1 MQKTEKNVP
10 QKIPDLPRGQGNI
23 SWIPGRNKYL
33 YKKTVNGQRK
43 SVLGDTVKEA
53 MEKMNHLEKEGKKVN
68 TRQKAVT
75 LKNAMADWLE
85 TYKKPRL
92 KKTSYDTL
100 RKTVLSRIAAYDI
113 GSMRLSEIDSDMIQK
128 HINQL
133 NEEGHLSYST
143 IKKCYDALN
152 DFYRNRTM
160 SGKIDVNP
168 MLTVEML
175 NKENIIKA
183 PKEIEFF
190 EGDDIKKFIE
200 QASGI
205 RTWSKKPMY
214 QYGFCLCANI
224 YLGMRAGELLA
235 LRWKDVDFGN
245 GTIYVHENLQLV
257 SNPNGVPAQIYETQS
272 LKNYQNRHIHMNNR
286 ARYFLELQ
294 KEYSGYTAPD
304 DYVCCT
310 RDGNHAAVTYLSS
323 NIKEIECMAETKVK
337 AHGTHVIR
345 HTCASLYFRKGV
357 KVELIAALLGHSVDV
372 CRSTY
377 IHFVEEQKKAAV
389 KLIEDFDID

>member
-1 MQKTEKNVP
+1 MQKNEKNIP

-33 YKKTVNGQRK
+33 YKKTVNRQRK

-68 TRQKAVT
+68 IKQKAVT

-133 NEEGHLSYST
+133 NEEEHLSYST

-205 RTWSKKPMY
+205 RAWSKKPMY

-235 LRWKDVDFGN
+235 LRWKDIDFGN

-257 SNPNGVPAQIYETQS
+257 SNPNGVPAQVYETQS
-272 LKNYQNRHIHMNNR
+272 LKIIR
-286 ARYFLELQ
+286 
-294 KEYSGYTAPD
+294 TAI
-304 DYVCCT
+304 
-310 RDGNHAAVTYLSS
+310 S
-323 NIKEIECMAETKVK
+323 I
-337 AHGTHVIR
+337 
-345 HTCASLYFRKGV
+345 
-357 KVELIAALLGHSVDV
+357 
-372 CRSTY
+372 
-377 IHFVEEQKKAAV
+377 
-389 KLIEDFDID
+389 